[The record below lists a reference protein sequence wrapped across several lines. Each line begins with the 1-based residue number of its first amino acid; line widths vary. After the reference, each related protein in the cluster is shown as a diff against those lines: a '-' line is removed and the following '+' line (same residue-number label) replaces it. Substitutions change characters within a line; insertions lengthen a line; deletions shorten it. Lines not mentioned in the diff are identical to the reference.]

1 MPPPPSP
8 PPLPLVSVVMTCRD
22 NAEFLEA
29 ALRSVAAQDHR
40 PLELSFW
47 DDGSVDASSA
57 LARRLAPELEAA
69 GVRVVLGRGEEGR
82 GIGFGKN
89 RAVEQSAGV
98 FLCHLDADDVAFPD
112 RVRLQLARAMQE
124 PAHRDEVLVGAGFV
138 REPASATPRYTA
150 WANGLTDAQLVL
162 QQLKEC
168 TLVHPTWFCSRAVH
182 DCVGGYDEGG
192 PGTPEDLIFFYRHLA
207 LGGRLARAPQP
218 LLLWRFHA
226 GSTTGGRAV
235 SWRTIWDLRIARLV
249 ALLEAGRAPLAGGFT
264 IWNAGREG
272 KRVLNSLPPA
282 LKARVA
288 GFCDVD
294 AKKWVSLLP
303 RCLRGEGGQRPRV
316 PGLTGAVPSR
326 PPARADPRLARKVH
340 RCAESRREIPIVHF
354 TEARPPLL
362 ICVKQGLTGG
372 EFEANLASLGL
383 TEGAGYLYFSF

>member
-112 RVRLQLARAMQE
+112 RVRLQLARALQD

-182 DCVGGYDEGG
+182 DRVGGYDEGG

-207 LGGRLARAPQP
+207 LGGRLARVPRP

-294 AKKWVSLLP
+294 AKKWVPLP
-303 RCLRGEGGQRPRV
+303 PRRLGGEGREGGPRPRV

-326 PPARADPRLARKVH
+326 PARPRAPTPGWPARSTGAPSRAARSRSCTSPRRGR
-340 RCAESRREIPIVHF
+340 RC
-354 TEARPPLL
+354 
-362 ICVKQGLTGG
+362 
-372 EFEANLASLGL
+372 
-383 TEGAGYLYFSF
+383 